1 VNRIWIGILLAAC
14 APGQDTFHI
23 AGTVVNSQTGQP
35 VKGAVV
41 TLRGRV
47 QFEKGTPEAP
57 KSREALT
64 DAGGRFSVDE
74 LPSGGFTV
82 SAEKNGYVTTWVAGG
97 ELTVGPSK
105 DGVAV
110 SLTPL
115 GVISGRVMDEE
126 GEPVVFASVRAV
138 ASELRD
144 GTRSYRQVRSVSTDD
159 QGRYRMWNF
168 TPGEYYIATAGRT
181 GGTVATV
188 TQSLSAG
195 AGGPVAFAPVYFPGA
210 RDRASATAIVM
221 TPGQDVTADLRV
233 RMEASFRIRGTIRGA
248 AAYQPVQVELL
259 RGAND
264 LNATRALVNSATGRF
279 EVREVVPGN
288 YLLRATQGAGT
299 QQFRGEVPV
308 QVAGKDLS
316 GVVLDLAP
324 GVSVTGVVRMPAAAS
339 ARPERKRMRGTATVT
354 LQAVGDAAGAKPWN
368 AMADEEGRF
377 AIEGVAQGRYHLQVM
392 PFGGYVAAAISGT
405 QDLLQGELVVGAG
418 TAPAAIE
425 IDVRDDGGVVNV
437 QTAEVQG
444 TVLLAAPN
452 GGETQHA
459 PAMQGGVQFGSL
471 APGEYQVYWLKE
483 IDRLE
488 YRNAD
493 VLRMLRGGTRVTLTA
508 KGSASVVVKEMAQ

>member
-1 VNRIWIGILLAAC
+1 MNRIWIGILLAAS

-47 QFEKGTPEAP
+47 QFEKGTKPQGP
-57 KSREALT
+57 NLREALT
-64 DAGGRFSVDE
+64 DAGGRFSVDG

-82 SAEKNGYVTTWVAGG
+82 SAEKNGYVTAWAAGG

-105 DGVAV
+105 DGVPV
-110 SLTPL
+110 SLSPL
-115 GVISGRVMDEE
+115 GVISGRVTDEE

-195 AGGPVAFAPVYFPGA
+195 AGGPVAFAPVYYPGA
-210 RDRASATAIVM
+210 SDRATATAIAM

-264 LNATRALVNSATGRF
+264 LNATRAFGELWRRGDLRF
-279 EVREVVPGN
+279 AKSC
-288 YLLRATQGAGT
+288 RATICCGRHRCAGRRRQFRRRNTRAGGAG
-299 QQFRGEVPV
+299 GS
-308 QVAGKDLS
+308 L
-316 GVVLDLAP
+316 
-324 GVSVTGVVRMPAAAS
+324 
-339 ARPERKRMRGTATVT
+339 
-354 LQAVGDAAGAKPWN
+354 
-368 AMADEEGRF
+368 GR
-377 AIEGVAQGRYHLQVM
+377 
-392 PFGGYVAAAISGT
+392 
-405 QDLLQGELVVGAG
+405 
-418 TAPAAIE
+418 
-425 IDVRDDGGVVNV
+425 DGG
-437 QTAEVQG
+437 
-444 TVLLAAPN
+444 P
-452 GGETQHA
+452 
-459 PAMQGGVQFGSL
+459 
-471 APGEYQVYWLKE
+471 
-483 IDRLE
+483 
-488 YRNAD
+488 
-493 VLRMLRGGTRVTLTA
+493 
-508 KGSASVVVKEMAQ
+508 SAWGQE